1 MERGIRELLSLV
13 WNKSLYPESL
23 SQWLWSQLHQK
34 NTYERG
40 EVCCGKL
47 MVSEQCSDKASK
59 DGHLLFNIQVG
70 QEKEEQLIY
79 LRLLRRASVI
89 QRIESYSTDF
99 CPT

>member
-1 MERGIRELLSLV
+1 
-13 WNKSLYPESL
+13 
-23 SQWLWSQLHQK
+23 
-34 NTYERG
+34 
-40 EVCCGKL
+40 